1 MILFF
6 QSLFTQPRIKLDTV
20 HKKVTYAFL
29 LHQQTNLDFSKQK
42 HCNSGPDIIVR
53 KLGKAVHIAQIP
65 PLGAYSNHDPM
76 FT

>member
-6 QSLFTQPRIKLDTV
+6 QRLFTQPRMKLDMV
-20 HKKVTYAFL
+20 HKKVTNAFL
-29 LHQQTNLDFSKQK
+29 LHRQTNLDFSKQK
-42 HCNSGPDIIVR
+42 HWNPGPDIIVR

-65 PLGAYSNHDPM
+65 QLGAYSNHDPM